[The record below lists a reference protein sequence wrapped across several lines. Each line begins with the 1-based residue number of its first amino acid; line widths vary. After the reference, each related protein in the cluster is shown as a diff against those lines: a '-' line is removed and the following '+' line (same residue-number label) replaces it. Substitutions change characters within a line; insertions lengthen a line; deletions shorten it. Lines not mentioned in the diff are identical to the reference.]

1 MFEPCYAV
9 TNMKSLVQE
18 KERAIILRRRGL
30 SYKEILKEVPV
41 AKSSLSLWLK
51 DLPLTKDEK
60 AVLKNRK
67 DSNINRGRI
76 KAASELRNR
85 RLEREAVWLDEAKE
99 LFGDYKNEPLFHT
112 GIALYWAEGAKGDT
126 TWSLINTDVDLIKTM
141 LVWLDRYTTLNPES
155 IQFRLYIHKPYAYE
169 GLEAWWQKE
178 LGVTPERFL
187 KTVYKETKHLVKQK
201 AGHHGCIRIEVRRS
215 KHLLCKMKFF
225 KEMAVE
231 SYQNR

>member
-1 MFEPCYAV
+1 
-9 TNMKSLVQE
+9 MKKLVQE
-18 KERAIILRRRGL
+18 RERAILLRKKGL
-30 SYKEILKEVPV
+30 SYKEILKQVPV

-60 AVLKNRK
+60 TVLKNRK
-67 DSNINRGRI
+67 DSNISRGRI

-85 RLEREAVWLDEAKE
+85 RLEREQVWLNEARK
-99 LFGDYKNEPLFHT
+99 LFESHKSDPLFHT

-126 TWSLINTDVDLIKTM
+126 TWSLINTDIDLIRTM
-141 LVWLDRYTTLNPES
+141 LLWLERYLEVPPIDIE
-155 IQFRLYIHKPYAYE
+155 FRLFIHKPYAHE
-169 GLEAWWQKE
+169 DLEVWWEKR

-201 AGHHGCIRIEVRRS
+201 VGHHGCIRIEVRRS
-215 KHLLCKMKFF
+215 KHLLCKMKFL

-231 SYQNR
+231 YYTKR

>member
-1 MFEPCYAV
+1 
-9 TNMKSLVQE
+9 MKKLVQE
-18 KERAIILRRRGL
+18 KEKAISLRRKGL

-41 AKSSLSLWLK
+41 SKSSLSLWLK
-51 DLPLTKDEK
+51 DLPLTKSEK
-60 AVLKNRK
+60 EILKNRK
-67 DSNINRGRI
+67 DSNISRGRI
-76 KAASELRNR
+76 KAASELRHR
-85 RLEREAVWLDEAKE
+85 RLKREEAWLSEARE
-99 LFGDYKNEPLFHT
+99 LFEKYKNDPLFHV

-141 LVWLDRYTTLNPES
+141 LFWLDRYISVNFED
-155 IQFRLYIHKPYAYE
+155 IQFRLFIHKPYAHE
-169 GLEAWWQKE
+169 GLESWWEKR

-201 AGHHGCIRIEVRRS
+201 EGHHGCIRIEVRRS

-231 SYQNR
+231 YYRKR